1 MQLIMAQILGSFQK
15 IMSAAPE
22 LPPEITMKLRG
33 WIGDGKS
40 RIVMAHSILYGE

>member
-22 LPPEITMKLRG
+22 PSPEVLMKMRG
-33 WIGDGKS
+33 WIGAGK
-40 RIVMAHSILYGE
+40 